1 MRKLVKEFIVVTVS
15 VWLVSVAAV
24 AQTQFPGD
32 ILLGRPT
39 DNSIAVSVMAFR
51 EAQIYLEY
59 GQESQNYSQTTPT
72 QQLAADDVQV
82 FELDGLEG
90 NSEYFY
96 RLRYQ
101 SNTSQIEQDY
111 AHTEEYS
118 FNTAKPA
125 GTSFSFAVE
134 ADPHL
139 GARTRFEKWCG
150 PRCEREAADDEIYV
164 RTVENMLAYDPDFLV
179 DLGDFFMTAQNHQN
193 GLFPIQER
201 EGGAPI
207 TEAEVVADT
216 QYVRS
221 LYTYGGPS
229 IPFFLVQGNHE
240 AEDSA
245 RLNGTPDNMAVWAV
259 NARKK
264 YFPSPTDNE
273 FYTGPTEEYEFIG
286 RQDGY
291 YAWEWGN
298 ALFVALDPFWER
310 NLGQGAWGR
319 SLGRTQFNWL
329 KETLETSDAKFK
341 FAFIHHLV
349 GGCDNSFGSSR
360 GGTLCSDYFEW
371 GGRTPFDYESRWLGI
386 TANDNLPQTDPNAIP
401 AVRRVDSSTE
411 SFDFE
416 AQRPGW
422 GGQPIQDL
430 LLENNVQIVFHGH
443 DHLFVK
449 EEHANGILYQ
459 EVPQPSR
466 SAPSGDGLL
475 RQAAN
480 QSYDYEEGLVL
491 SGGGFLN
498 VTVAEDE
505 VRVDY
510 IRTLDDC
517 DVSNEIPCGEIAH
530 SYSLSAE

>member
-1 MRKLVKEFIVVTVS
+1 VRKPVKEFIFVTVS

-51 EAQIYLEY
+51 DAQIYLEY

-329 KETLETSDAKFK
+329 KETLESSDAKFK
-341 FAFIHHLV
+341 FVFIHHLV

-449 EEHANGILYQ
+449 EEHANASSIRKF
-459 EVPQPSR
+459 R
-466 SAPSGDGLL
+466 SPLDQHL
-475 RQAAN
+475 RGTDCCGRRQIKATTTKRVWCFPAA
-480 QSYDYEEGLVL
+480 V
-491 SGGGFLN
+491 F
-498 VTVAEDE
+498 
-505 VRVDY
+505 
-510 IRTLDDC
+510 
-517 DVSNEIPCGEIAH
+517 
-530 SYSLSAE
+530 